1 MNTEAAPLLTAA
13 DLAAVEAFAQMSGI
27 ESSRLIYLAVQ
38 ALASHVRTNGSLS
51 LPVRIGLPS
60 HLCQHCP
67 LAKALNQPAPA
78 EASNILPGP
87 WKI

>member
-1 MNTEAAPLLTAA
+1 MNTEAAPTLSAA
-13 DLAAVEAFAQMSGI
+13 DLAAVEAFAQTSGI

-38 ALASHVRTNGSLS
+38 ALAAHVRSNGSLS

-67 LAKALNQPAPA
+67 LAKGLNQLPTAVAP
-78 EASNILPGP
+78 NILSGP
-87 WKI
+87 WT